1 METVAFAGY
10 AYYSTGGE
18 GFIYSLSSKD
28 AESTGT
34 PVILVNATSKAVN
47 LFPFL
52 FLVVGGVLMVGLMA
66 FVMVTF
72 CCRRKVAK
80 LEKMY
85 WELQYAFA
93 DVNNTLVQEA
103 SRRTPSAVS
112 TSPVSLKQRHTP
124 QSTSRLVA
132 GSQSPPQMMQRHGS
146 IARAAS
152 MRPSQHVLEPLPPP
166 AAPVFPATPLPYV
179 MNANPLYF
187 QPVTASAAS
196 PYTCSYGDKGA
207 QVTVFAAQPPP
218 IPSPQPHQ
226 QTRISS
232 GPAVPQSPR
241 TTPEPPLRRRASK
254 VSFIGA

>member
-1 METVAFAGY
+1 MATMENVAFAGY

-18 GFIYSLSSKD
+18 GFIYALSSKED
-28 AESTGT
+28 VESTGT
-34 PVILVNATSKAVN
+34 PVIIVNATSKAVN
-47 LFPFL
+47 FFPFL

-66 FVMVTF
+66 SVMVTF

-103 SRRTPSAVS
+103 SRRT
-112 TSPVSLKQRHTP
+112 TSPASLKQKHTP
-124 QSTSRLVA
+124 QSTSCLVA

-146 IARAAS
+146 IARVAS
-152 MRPSQHVLEPLPPP
+152 MRPSQHIMEPLPP
-166 AAPVFPATPLPYV
+166 AAPVFPAAPLPYG

-187 QPVTASAAS
+187 QPVTTSAAS
-196 PYTCSYGDKGA
+196 PYTCSHGGKGA

-218 IPSPQPHQ
+218 IPSSPQPQ
-226 QTRISS
+226 RQTRLSV
-232 GPAVPQSPR
+232 GPAAPQSPC